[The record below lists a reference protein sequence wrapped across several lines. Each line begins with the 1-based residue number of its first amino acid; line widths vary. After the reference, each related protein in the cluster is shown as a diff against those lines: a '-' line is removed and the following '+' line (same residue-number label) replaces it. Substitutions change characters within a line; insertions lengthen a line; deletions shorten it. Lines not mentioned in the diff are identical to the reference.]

1 MGWFSS
7 ILLQVKGWFGMIEN
21 VVDEI
26 EETVEDVLEVAE
38 DVVNVLEDSLE
49 DLAAEEVEDK

>member
-21 VVDEI
+21 VVDE
-26 EETVEDVLEVAE
+26 VEDALEVAE

-49 DLAAEEVEDK
+49 DLADEEVEDK